1 MSPDNNGRRVA
12 IIRGLRTPFAR
23 SGTLFDGLSSL
34 DLGKITAVELINR
47 TEISPREINKV
58 FIGNVIPSVRTPNIA
73 REIALGSGV
82 PASVPAFTVTSACAS
97 SCHAFTSAIDSI
109 LSGDSDVVVA
119 GGVDSSHGS
128 PYFSGKGTVSKHY
141 GSSKGINLLDRAMPI
156 FRMGAGEDALS
167 FPLLPE
173 RSSGHSLGEA
183 AEKLARKYHITRED
197 QDSFASRSH
206 TLASRAQSEG
216 IFEDEIIHT
225 FVPPDFTD
233 IVSADNCVRYDI
245 SPEALAALPP
255 IFDSEFGTV
264 TEGNSAPLADGASL
278 ILLMS
283 EEKARALGYKP
294 IAFVKSYAYSSV
306 DTTDELLMAPAYS
319 ATAALDRAG
328 IGLGDVDLMEVHEA
342 FSSQV
347 IAYVR
352 ALDSKGF
359 AREKLGRSQPLGEV
373 DMERLNVSGGSLAIG
388 HALGAT
394 GARIITTLAY
404 RMSKRKG
411 NFGLVSLA
419 SAGGLGV
426 SVVLEKE

>member
-23 SGTLFDGLSSL
+23 SGTLFDHLSSL
-34 DLGKITAVELINR
+34 DLGKIAAVELLNR
-47 TEISPREINKV
+47 TEITPKEINKV
-58 FIGNVIPSVRTPNIA
+58 FIGNVIPSPGTPNLA

-82 PASVPAFTVTSACAS
+82 PPSVPAFTVTSACAS
-97 SCHAFTSAIDSI
+97 ACHAFTSAVDSI
-109 LSGDSDVVVA
+109 LSGDSDVVIA
-119 GGVDSSHGS
+119 GGVDSANGLS
-128 PYFSGKGTVSKHY
+128 YLSGKGARSKLY
-141 GSSKGINLLDRAMPI
+141 GSAKGINLLDKAMPL
-156 FRMGAGEDALS
+156 FRMGTGEDALS

-173 RSSGHSLGEA
+173 RSSGNTLGEA

-197 QDSFASRSH
+197 QDSFAVRSH
-206 TLASRAQSEG
+206 TLASRAQAEG

-245 SPEALAALPP
+245 SPEALAGLPP
-255 IFDSEFGTV
+255 LSDREFGTV
-264 TEGNSAPLADGASL
+264 TEGNCAPLADGASL
-278 ILLMS
+278 MLLMS
-283 EEKARALGYKP
+283 EDKARALGYKP
-294 IAFVKSYAYSSV
+294 IAFVKSYAYSAV
-306 DTTDELLMAPAYS
+306 DTSDELLMCPAYS
-319 ATAALDRAG
+319 TPAALDRAG
-328 IGLGDVDLMEVHEA
+328 IGLGDLDLIEVHEA

-347 IAYVR
+347 IAYIR

-373 DMERLNVSGGSLAIG
+373 DMERLNVSGGSIAIG

-419 SAGGLGV
+419 SAGGLGI
-426 SVVLEKE
+426 SIVLEKE